1 MIHFFSFRQKMRRSD
16 TNFRH
21 QLVVGLGILTTMML
35 HSLCQMQ
42 TVAFVEVRP
51 SLSSPSRPCSSFHR
65 PLGSKSR
72 SSIHG
77 SIIYSE
83 KNFNARAAAAAGSN
97 NVRYNSNDE
106 NKTKED
112 LKHRRKPRNNNNY
125 HQQQYQPTS
134 NSSPHLVT
142 KKLDAIRSPAE
153 IEDWIAGQLRQQQQ
167 HDDPKRQN
175 NNNYNNSTSA
185 VSSWAKWSIYE
196 QVEFVKYLQRRRAF
210 ASILSF
216 LSVLDFDS
224 TKKEEDTTTTTSQ
237 YNKKKQQHRLVKV
250 YTTALFAIASSIDP
264 DRDHHRDRNN
274 NRVVDTKGMT
284 MEILDRMQ
292 RNHVP
297 ATTLT
302 YVAIFKNLQ
311 GRPADV
317 IQMIRFLEKNE
328 LHLPKTE
335 RITWDAEVYH
345 AAMYACGSQTH
356 RSRRTST
363 TNNRGISSNRSSPTD
378 SNNNNDWQTSLSL
391 MQHMQRKGIQPTS
404 KTYLAVLDVMAQNQ
418 AKVPIIKSIIRQWKN
433 ARVAGRCD
441 GDQEDRIWATA
452 LNACAVVGDVCQALQ
467 FVEEMSETCKPNLR
481 HCTAILKSFAR
492 AKGGGRDRLATTALD
507 AMMGNKTAVLEVQD
521 GKNSNKQYR
530 VLLPP
535 TDLDLV
541 ALNTVL
547 SIVVKAGSFDDAQQI
562 FQRIQGGEFKDSS
575 GTVLSPDRITYHNL
589 LVGCRDPEFAKKV
602 VKEMR
607 LSRRNRHGAIPP
619 NSVTYAH
626 AISVCQRATMPDL
639 RIVNQLM
646 DWSNDDQVKPTVFM
660 YASAIWTAQR
670 CGDLSRCLELY
681 NELERNG
688 CKPNGVVLNGLIS
701 ALCDNGS
708 HMRAM
713 GVFHLLKNRGF
724 QVSSVALKRLVF
736 ATLQSNKFQFT
747 DEKKE
752 QILLEIVSRLDDD
765 EREVNISSP
774 VFEALISIYAA
785 RGDVDKALTV
795 MDQIS
800 GCPDAACFRAIL
812 LAYSSCPQSGWSES
826 VELLHTT
833 IIVESP
839 APGSVDQIALSHV
852 LMACS
857 RANEFE
863 EGLSLLNLYGLPTEK
878 LPQGFPQ
885 ISIVALNALI
895 AACGRGGRPD
905 LSLSLLNEISS
916 RYGLRPDSRSYRSAI
931 IACNQA
937 QHLQKEYEAE
947 NGLKGDQSRDYDGT
961 GEPFVEWWECSLALY
976 RRMTEEGLTPDAQTH
991 SSIISSCEA
1000 AGEWQRA
1007 LGVLQTII
1015 DNSKDTPSSLN
1026 MYCWNAALSA
1036 CEKGGAWVEALDL
1049 YERMLESPFKPN
1061 VVTIN
1066 SIMEALDK
1074 ADQKELAQTI
1084 YDEGLDL
1091 GLLDPWKTTQNEE
1104 GESIVALD
1112 LHTFSESMAKAAI
1125 RKTMDTWLDEKDST
1139 GGLNG
1144 DFVII
1149 TGKGKHSTS
1158 HPVLQKA
1165 TKKVLLE
1172 YGIEADVDKSN
1183 RGRIVVCMRDLLDCF
1198 DNKSWS

>member
-1 MIHFFSFRQKMRRSD
+1 MI
-16 TNFRH
+16 
-21 QLVVGLGILTTMML
+21 I

-51 SLSSPSRPCSSFHR
+51 SLSSPSRPYSSSVHR
-65 PLGSKSR
+65 PPGSSKSR
-72 SSIHG
+72 SSGSIHG
-77 SIIYSE
+77 SGSGSNLYSE
-83 KNFNARAAAAAGSN
+83 KNTNARGGGAAAADAAAGSN
-97 NVRYNSNDE
+97 NVRYDSNNE
-106 NKTKED
+106 NRTKTTD
-112 LKHRRKPRNNNNY
+112 LKHPRKQPRNNNNY
-125 HQQQYQPTS
+125 YHQQYQSTTTS
-134 NSSPHLVT
+134 SSHLVT

-153 IEDWIAGQLRQQQQ
+153 MEDWISGQLRQQQ
-167 HDDPKRQN
+167 DWKRQN
-175 NNNYNNSTSA
+175 NNDNNNNTSA
-185 VSSWAKWSIYE
+185 VSSWAKWSIHE

-210 ASILSF
+210 SSILLF

-224 TKKEEDTTTTTSQ
+224 TEENEDTTSISTTSQ
-237 YNKKKQQHRLVKV
+237 NNDIKKQQHRLVKV
-250 YTTALFAIASSIDP
+250 YTTALFVISSSIDL
-264 DRDHHRDRNN
+264 DRDHHHRDRNN
-274 NRVVDTKGMT
+274 NNVVDTKAMAL
-284 MEILDRMQ
+284 EILDRMQ

-328 LHLPKTE
+328 LQLPLME

-345 AAMYACGSQTH
+345 AAIYACGSQTH
-356 RSRRTST
+356 RSHRT
-363 TNNRGISSNRSSPTD
+363 SNRSSSTN
-378 SNNNNDWQTSLSL
+378 SNNNDWQTSLSL

-452 LNACAVVGDVCQALQ
+452 LNACAVMGDVCQALQ
-467 FVEEMSETCKPNLR
+467 FVEEMSETCTPNLR

-521 GKNSNKQYR
+521 GNNKQYQ
-530 VLLPP
+530 VLLPS
-535 TDLDLV
+535 TALDLV
-541 ALNTVL
+541 ALNTIL
-547 SIVVKAGSFDDAQQI
+547 SIVVKAGSFEDAQQL
-562 FQRIQGGEFKDSS
+562 FHRIQGGEFKDSS

-589 LVGCRDPEFAKKV
+589 LVGCRDPEFAKQI

-639 RIVNQLM
+639 RTVNQLM
-646 DWSNDDQVKPTVFM
+646 EWANDDQVKPTVFM

-688 CKPNGVVLNGLIS
+688 CKPNGVVLNGLLS
-701 ALCDNGS
+701 ALCNNGS
-708 HMRAM
+708 HTRAM

-724 QVSSVALKRLVF
+724 QISSVALKRLVF
-736 ATLQSNKFQFT
+736 ATLHSNKFQFT
-747 DEKKE
+747 NEKKE
-752 QILLEIVSRLDDD
+752 LILLEIVSRLDDN

-785 RGDVDKALTV
+785 RGDVHKALT
-795 MDQIS
+795 MMNQIS

-812 LAYSSCPQSGWSES
+812 LAHSSCPQPRWSEA

-833 IIVESP
+833 IIDESP

-863 EGLSLLNLYGLPTEK
+863 EGLSLLNLYGMPMEE

-885 ISIVALNALI
+885 MSIVALNALI

-905 LSLSLLNEISS
+905 LSLSLLNEIPS

-1084 YDEGLDL
+1084 YDEGLDR
-1091 GLLDPWKTTQNEE
+1091 GLLDPWKKTKSEE
-1104 GESIVALD
+1104 GKSIVALD

-1183 RGRIVVCMRDLLDCF
+1183 HGRIVVCMRDLLDCF
-1198 DNKSWS
+1198 DDKSWS

>member
-1 MIHFFSFRQKMRRSD
+1 
-16 TNFRH
+16 
-21 QLVVGLGILTTMML
+21 MML

-42 TVAFVEVRP
+42 TLAFVEVR
-51 SLSSPSRPCSSFHR
+51 SRPYSSSFQR
-65 PLGSKSR
+65 PPGSSKSR
-72 SSIHG
+72 SSGSIHGSG

-83 KNFNARAAAAAGSN
+83 KNSNMRASGAAAAAATGAAGSN
-97 NVRYNSNDE
+97 NIRCHSNKE
-106 NKTKED
+106 NRATTTD
-112 LKHRRKPRNNNNY
+112 LNHRRKQPRNKNNY
-125 HQQQYQPTS
+125 YHQQYQPTTI
-134 NSSPHLVT
+134 SSSHLVT
-142 KKLDAIRSPAE
+142 KKLNAIRSPAE
-153 IEDWIAGQLRQQQQ
+153 IKDWISGQLKQQQ
-167 HDDPKRQN
+167 DWKRQN
-175 NNNYNNSTSA
+175 DNDNADNNNNASA
-185 VSSWAKWSIYE
+185 VSSWAKWSIHE

-210 ASILSF
+210 SSILSF

-224 TKKEEDTTTTTSQ
+224 IEKSDDATSITASQ
-237 YNKKKQQHRLVKV
+237 NNSTKKQQHRLVKV
-250 YTTALFAIASSIDP
+250 YTTALFAISSSIDQ
-264 DRDHHRDRNN
+264 DRDHHQHQHQHHHRDRNN
-274 NRVVDTKGMT
+274 NKVVDTKAMAL
-284 MEILDRMQ
+284 EILDRMQ

-328 LHLPKTE
+328 LHLPMTE

-345 AAMYACGSQTH
+345 AAIYACSSQIH
-356 RSRRTST
+356 RSRRTS
-363 TNNRGISSNRSSPTD
+363 NRSSPTNSNK

-433 ARVAGRCD
+433 ARVSGRCD

-467 FVEEMSETCKPNLR
+467 LVEEMSETCTPNLR

-521 GKNSNKQYR
+521 GNNKQYQ

-547 SIVVKAGSFDDAQQI
+547 SIVVKAGSVEDAQQL
-562 FQRIQGGEFKDSS
+562 FHRIQGGEFKDSS

-589 LVGCRDPEFAKKV
+589 LVGCGDPELAKQI

-626 AISVCQRATMPDL
+626 AISVCQRAAMPDL
-639 RIVNQLM
+639 RTVNQLM
-646 DWSNDDQVKPTVFM
+646 EWANDDEVKPTVFM

-681 NELERNG
+681 NELEGHG
-688 CKPNGVVLNGLIS
+688 CKPNGVVLNGLLS

-708 HMRAM
+708 HTRAM

-752 QILLEIVSRLDDD
+752 LILLEIVSRLDDT
-765 EREVNISSP
+765 EREVNISGP

-785 RGDVDKALTV
+785 RGDVHKALT
-795 MDQIS
+795 MMNQIS

-812 LAYSSCPQSGWSES
+812 LAYSSCPQPRWSEA

-833 IIVESP
+833 IIDESP

-852 LMACS
+852 LMTCS
-857 RANEFE
+857 RANEYE
-863 EGLSLLNLYGLPTEK
+863 EGLSLLNLYGMPTEE

-947 NGLKGDQSRDYDGT
+947 NGLKVDQSLDYDGT

-1084 YDEGLDL
+1084 YDEGLDR
-1091 GLLDPWKTTQNEE
+1091 GLLDPWKKTKNEV

-1172 YGIEADVDKSN
+1172 YGIEADVNKSN
-1183 RGRIVVCMRDLLDCF
+1183 HGRIVVCMRDLLDCF
-1198 DNKSWS
+1198 DDKSWS